1 MQEKLKQLELL
12 VSQAATRLQTLQSEA
27 VSLRQKLRS
36 QEATIARLKESE
48 TELKSLRE
56 WKRNTVSALKK
67 LETRIDK
74 EISRAQEE
82 DVIDT
87 LRQALMVALHFAAK
101 SYLKDLKDGGKL
113 KEEAGRLDQLI
124 SKLQNTLQADK

>member
-82 DVIDT
+82 EKN
-87 LRQALMVALHFAAK
+87 LL
-101 SYLKDLKDGGKL
+101 
-113 KEEAGRLDQLI
+113 
-124 SKLQNTLQADK
+124 